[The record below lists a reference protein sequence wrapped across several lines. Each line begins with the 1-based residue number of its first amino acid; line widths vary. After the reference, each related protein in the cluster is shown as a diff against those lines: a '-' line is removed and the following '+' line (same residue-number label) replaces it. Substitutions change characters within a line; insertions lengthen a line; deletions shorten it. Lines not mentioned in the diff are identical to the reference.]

1 MPESQPG
8 DALADMESPLQLSIL
23 IVTYNSSS
31 TIGVCLESVFR
42 ELNTLA
48 GEVIVVDN
56 HSSDDTLSILDSF
69 SRETPG
75 LKLKQNRTNR
85 GFAVGNNQALEMA
98 TGRHI
103 LILNPDTIIET
114 GVLKNLLNELE
125 TDAKTGAVAPQLK
138 FPDGRIQKTCRRF
151 PRHSDVFYNVFGLA
165 NLFPENRRFN
175 AWKMGDFDHK
185 SRREVDQP
193 AGAALLVRGDLLRSL
208 NGFDENFPMFFN
220 DVDLC
225 KRIRDA
231 GYTIWY
237 LPEYAIQHLGGAS
250 VKQVKIKMTISS
262 HVSFFRYFEKHFTR
276 IYQQPSNFM
285 VGLLLYLSL
294 IPRLLVLL
302 LFKGQPTASREIL

>member
-8 DALADMESPLQLSIL
+8 ETLADMEFPIQLSIL

-31 TIGVCLESVFR
+31 TIRVCLESVFQ
-42 ELNTLA
+42 ELQSLR

-56 HSSDDTLSILDSF
+56 KSTDDTVSILD
-69 SRETPG
+69 ELLAQNPT
-75 LKLKQNRTNR
+75 LKVELNRTNR

-98 TGRHI
+98 GGQHI
-103 LILNPDTIIET
+103 LILNPDTILQKD
-114 GVLKNLLNELE
+114 VFKNLLVELE
-125 TDAKTGAVAPQLK
+125 KDSKTGVVAPQLQ

-151 PRHSDVFYNVFGLA
+151 PKHMDVIYNVFGLSV
-165 NLFPENRRFN
+165 LFPENRKLN
-175 AWKMGDFDHK
+175 GWKMGDFDHK
-185 SRREVDQP
+185 ARRKVDQP
-193 AGAALLVRGDLLRSL
+193 AGAALLIRGDLLRSL
-208 NGFDENFPMFFN
+208 GGFDDNFPMFFN

-231 GYTIWY
+231 GYAIWY

-250 VKQVKIKMTISS
+250 VKQVKLKMTISS

-276 IYQQPSNFM
+276 MYQQPFNLI
-285 VGLLLYLSL
+285 VGVMLYLSL

-302 LFKGQPTASREIL
+302 LFKGQRSASRETL